1 MLDQYLHFFK
11 IQLQQLSHFVFTPVL
26 DGKNHCFT
34 GQVRNVR
41 HREFVVYLTG
51 QIQNQSKVSCV
62 QEART
67 SAHSHCLKVQSVA
80 VQRYASKKPWHL
92 LGEQEQKPLGAQLIL
107 NFFERRLK
115 GDIHGMTLQFT
126 FQKNLGNTY
135 RISSG
140 CTREVS
146 LIRGC
151 CHLSPLPSQT
161 GLHSD
166 GTLQLPIEHM
176 DMSYDPGDSFLWP
189 TSTFLLSWPP
199 NLQCFFPRG
208 YEFCCFSSKT
218 Y

>member
-51 QIQNQSKVSCV
+51 WIQNQSQGLLRPRSTYICPFTLFKGPKCCKV
-62 QEART
+62 
-67 SAHSHCLKVQSVA
+67 
-80 VQRYASKKPWHL
+80 RYASKKPWHL

-140 CTREVS
+140 CTRKVS
-146 LIRGC
+146 LIRGR

-199 NLQCFFPRG
+199 DLQCFFPSG